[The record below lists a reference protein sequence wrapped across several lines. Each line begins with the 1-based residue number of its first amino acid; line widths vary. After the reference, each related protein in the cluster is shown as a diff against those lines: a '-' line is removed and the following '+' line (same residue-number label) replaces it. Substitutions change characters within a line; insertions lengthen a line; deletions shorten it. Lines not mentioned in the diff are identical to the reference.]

1 MKSLQFLFIAIM
13 AISLNISCTAQSKKQ
28 EEETQ
33 VTKAKKVEVYYFHFT
48 RRCATCNAVER
59 VSKDA
64 LAEYYDD
71 KVSFAEFNLD
81 EYDGEIKGKE
91 LEISGQ
97 TLLIV
102 ADDTR
107 INITNEG
114 FMNAL
119 SNPAKLKQ
127 IIKEKIDPLI

>member
-28 EEETQ
+28 EEKVQ
-33 VTKAKKVEVYYFHFT
+33 VTKANKVEVYYFHFT

-64 LAEYYDD
+64 IAEYYKD
-71 KVSFAEFNLD
+71 KVSFSEYNLD

-97 TLLIV
+97 TLLIL
-102 ADDTR
+102 ANDTK